1 MALSV
6 KTVRSQL
13 NMLRP
18 LVEKCSLETTRKWQN
33 KIGALGAAKNGKKVT
48 VKKQSFENFDS
59 AWIIPADER
68 RSGIIMYIHGGG
80 FTCGEL
86 DYAKGFGTV
95 LAVECGARVFC
106 PAYRLAPEHP
116 FPAALEDV
124 VCAYKYLLGQGI
136 DANTVTL
143 CGESAGGGLCYSLCL
158 ALKAEKLPMPAG
170 IIAISPWTDLTA
182 SGPSYTKNKDVDP
195 SMTIKALDFFA
206 DCYVPEKEERKN
218 PLVSPLFADLR
229 GMPPSILFV
238 GGDEIMLSDTEEL
251 HKKLLS
257 SGCQSKLKITPERW
271 HAYILY
277 GLSEDKGEFDLINI
291 FLSRIMCREKKLRW
305 MRLDNAAKIY
315 PAARSQTWTNVFR
328 LSVTLKEEVDREV
341 LQNALDVTVRRFP
354 SIATKLC
361 KGLFWYY
368 LEELSEAPEISEEN
382 SYPLANMS
390 KAETR
395 KCAFRVIVYKN
406 RIAAEFF
413 HSLTDGTGGMIFLKT
428 LTAEYLEQK
437 YGITVPAE
445 NGILSRLEEPK
456 EAELEDCFLKYAAK
470 VSADRRENT
479 AWHLSGTPEAEGFL
493 NLTCFKIPVKDVIE
507 KAHGYKVSLTAFLTA
522 VLMDAIYEMQ
532 IKKIPNRKKRKPI
545 KVLIPVN
552 LRNLFESSSLR
563 NFALYTTPEID
574 PRLGRY
580 SIEETCRIVHH
591 HMGAEITP
599 KVMSAKI
606 ATNVNCER
614 SFFLRIMPL
623 FIKNIAMK
631 LVFKTVGERK
641 SCLTLSNLGALKVPE
656 VMMEYID
663 RMDFILG
670 VQESAP
676 HNCGVVSVGD
686 TLYINF
692 IRNTVEP
699 ELEMSFFRSLQRLGI
714 PVTVESNQSER

>member
-18 LVEKCSLETTRKWQN
+18 LVEKCSLETARKWQN
-33 KIGALGAAKNGKKVT
+33 KIGAMGAARNGKKVT
-48 VKKQSFENFDS
+48 VKKQSFENFDG
-59 AWIIPADER
+59 AWIIPSDER

-80 FTCGEL
+80 YTCGDL

-95 LAVECGARVFC
+95 LAVECGVRVFC
-106 PAYRLAPEHP
+106 PAYRLAPENP
-116 FPAALEDV
+116 FPAAVEDV
-124 VCAYKYLLGQGI
+124 LCAYKYLLEQGI
-136 DANTVTL
+136 DSSTVTL

-158 ALKAEKLPMPAG
+158 ALKEEKLPMPAG
-170 IIAISPWTDLTA
+170 VIAISPWTDLTM
-182 SGPSYTKNKDVDP
+182 SGPSYQKNKDVDP
-195 SMTIKALDFFA
+195 SITEKLLDFFA
-206 DCYVPEKEERKN
+206 NCYVPDKEKRVA
-218 PLVSPLFADLR
+218 PLASPLFADLK
-229 GMPPSILFV
+229 GMPPSILFA
-238 GGDEIMLSDTEEL
+238 GGDEIMLSDTEEFHRRL
-251 HKKLLS
+251 IS
-257 SGCQSKLKITPERW
+257 CGCQSTLKITPERW

-277 GLSEDKGEFDLINI
+277 GLSEDKEEFTLINK
-291 FLSRIMCREKKLRW
+291 FLSRVMSREKKLRW

-328 LSVTLKEEVDREV
+328 LSVTFKEEVDCEV

-354 SIATKLC
+354 SIATRLC

-368 LEELSEAPEISEEN
+368 LEELYEAPKISEEN

-390 KAETR
+390 KKETR
-395 KCAFRVIVYKN
+395 TCAFRVIVYKK
-406 RIAAEFF
+406 RMAVEFF
-413 HSLTDGTGGMIFLKT
+413 HSLTDGTGGMIFLKS

-437 YGITVPAE
+437 YGITVPNE
-445 NGILSRLEEPK
+445 HGVLSRLEEP
-456 EAELEDCFLKYAAK
+456 EESELEDCFLKYSGK
-470 VSADRRENT
+470 ISADRKENT
-479 AWHLSGTPEAEGFL
+479 AWHLSGTPEADGFL
-493 NLTCFKIPVKDVIE
+493 NLTCFKVPVKDVLD
-507 KAHGYKVSLTAFLTA
+507 KAHEHKVSLTAFLTA
-522 VLMDAIYEMQ
+522 VLMDALYEMQ
-532 IKKIPNRKKRKPI
+532 IKKIPRRRSRKPI

-552 LRNLFESSSLR
+552 LRSLFKSNSLR

-574 PRLGRY
+574 PRFGRY
-580 SIEETCRIVHH
+580 SIDEICKIVHH

-606 ATNVNCER
+606 AANVNCER

-641 SCLTLSNLGALKVPE
+641 SCLTLSNLGALKLPE
-656 VMMEYID
+656 VMFEYID
-663 RMDFILG
+663 RVDFILG

-699 ELEMSFFRSLQRLGI
+699 ELEMSFFKSLQRLGI